1 MGRGPIPAHRP
12 EVRPAIKTP
21 RTTAL
26 PPFYTHPIG
35 SLPRPQ
41 AVRDLLARRGT
52 VPPDE
57 FARAMDD
64 CVRFAIRL
72 QELAGLDV
80 VSDGEWRRTQYIGEF
95 LRRVGGFEKV
105 RKFTHQGETKLTDV
119 VVGRM
124 AAAAPVFAADAAFLV
139 RHTDRLTKFALPG
152 PFLIAVRYWHEDYSR
167 GAYPTFDHFLDHLA
181 DVLAREAA
189 ALADAGIDVVQVDD
203 PALTYFCDRAL
214 LAGAG
219 SHDERLR
226 RDWDPDRQVPQAVAA
241 INRVTDGLR
250 AEGHLHC
257 CHSVYKR
264 RSDVTGDYRPILPR
278 LAGARVDR
286 VNLEFAYPGT
296 GDVSDLA
303 LLPRHLAVGLGIVDV
318 RTEAIQS
325 IEDMEAL
332 ASAGAQLIDPRR
344 IALNPDCGFA
354 PGSLEPPSIDEA
366 YEKLCRL
373 VDAASKMRSRFSA
386 IVSSAP

>member
-1 MGRGPIPAHRP
+1 
-12 EVRPAIKTP
+12 VKTS
-21 RTTAL
+21 RAAAL

-41 AVRDLLARRGT
+41 AVRDLLARRESM
-52 VPPDE
+52 PPGE

-95 LRRVGGFEKV
+95 LRRVGGFERV
-105 RKFTHQGETKLTDV
+105 RPFTHQGETKLTDV
-119 VVGRM
+119 VVRRAD
-124 AAAAPVFAADAAFLV
+124 AAEPVFAADAAFLV
-139 RHTDRLTKFALPG
+139 ANTDRVTKFALPS
-152 PFLIAVRYWHEDYSR
+152 PFLIAVRYWHADYSR
-167 GAYPTFDHFLDHLA
+167 DAYPTFEHFLDHMA
-181 DVLAREAA
+181 GVLAREAA
-189 ALADAGIDVVQVDD
+189 ALVDAGIDVVQIDD

-214 LAGAG
+214 LAGEG

-226 RDWDPDRQVPQAVAA
+226 RAWDPDRQVPQAVAA

-250 AEGHLHC
+250 AEVHLHC

-264 RSDVTGDYRPILPR
+264 RSDVTGDYRPLLPR
-278 LAGARVDR
+278 LAGLRSDR

-296 GDVSDLA
+296 GDVGDLA
-303 LLPRHLAVGLGIVDV
+303 LLPPHLAVGMGVVDV
-318 RTEAIQS
+318 RGERVQS
-325 IEDMEAL
+325 VEEMEAL
-332 ASAGAQLIDPRR
+332 GAAGAKLVPPGR

-354 PGSLEPPSIDEA
+354 PDAGEPPTIDEA
-366 YEKLCRL
+366 YAKLCRL
-373 VDAASKMRSRFSA
+373 VAAAKNLRSRFA
-386 IVSSAP
+386 GG